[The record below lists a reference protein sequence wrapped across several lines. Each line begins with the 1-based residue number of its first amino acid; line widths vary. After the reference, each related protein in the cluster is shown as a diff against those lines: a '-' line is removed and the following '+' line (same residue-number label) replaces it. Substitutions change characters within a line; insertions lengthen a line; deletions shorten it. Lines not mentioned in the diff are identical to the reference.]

1 MPLPRAFQCS
11 RAMGAVMGHGLCSQ
25 GLVSCP
31 GACLPVLT
39 APWPRVVPGG
49 PQSPSSALGRG
60 GLPASLCSA
69 FQCPRHQL
77 QGTHISH
84 TAPKPRHHR
93 WAVRYINKLRLSQ
106 EEQSSLFFFCPQH
119 LLEHLRGVLVSSA
132 DLEGVHRS
140 FLAICSCKTRV
151 KHRGQ
156 SLVWILVCRPYH
168 WVNYVKSNW
177 WRESQKNKLK
187 QGPIRLVVNLPV
199 CSQFVTSDTT
209 RVPWL

>member
-1 MPLPRAFQCS
+1 MPSPRAFQCS

-106 EEQSSLFFFCPQH
+106 EEQSSLFFLSPAP
-119 LLEHLRGVLVSSA
+119 LRTSQRCSGV
-132 DLEGVHRS
+132 
-140 FLAICSCKTRV
+140 K
-151 KHRGQ
+151 
-156 SLVWILVCRPYH
+156 CRPRGSAQEFSG
-168 WVNYVKSNW
+168 NM
-177 WRESQKNKLK
+177 QLQNK
-187 QGPIRLVVNLPV
+187 G
-199 CSQFVTSDTT
+199 
-209 RVPWL
+209 